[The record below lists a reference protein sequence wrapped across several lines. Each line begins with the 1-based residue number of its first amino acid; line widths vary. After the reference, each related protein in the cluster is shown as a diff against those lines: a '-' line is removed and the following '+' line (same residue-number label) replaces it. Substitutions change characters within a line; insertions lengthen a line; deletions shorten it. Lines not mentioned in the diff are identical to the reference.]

1 MSRYVIFREYQEQV
15 AADHTN
21 IQDFTRQAFD
31 HIVNDAV
38 TKTNRYAGCHV
49 SQSAQAE
56 VKVASGRL
64 YHYSGAVFN
73 RSVEVTQ
80 SVVPYL
86 AAASERIIAVSVMG
100 VVNETDVQERDFL
113 RDVQTGETRPEA
125 VAMVRS
131 RDAVIV
137 FSQGA
142 ESADPQPPPVPT
154 EHALI
159 AYIRVN
165 TLGVV
170 SITMQTQFAVTSTE
184 NLDLRARLLEAFRA
198 SIEPRVSAIASDLSA
213 LKTQAEGGSTQTDL
227 LQLYQ
232 MVDELRS
239 RLDVPA
245 LANDVFEDKFATE
258 EFSDV
263 DNGSGLGY
271 DAIIDTG
278 LRFPLANAS
287 IKSLNIFSANDP
299 NASLAHGML
308 LPRFVNELKIQTGNY
323 HSGLGIAQYG
333 WQTTEIVQRT
343 VSKTRIRYGG
353 YWNWY
358 YPYYYV
364 GYNPYHWHWHS
375 PYTTLRYYPVYTWVP
390 SYWYETYE
398 ETYTDVET
406 IEHSIV
412 GALVGQTFLNAND
425 MWATQLGFYV
435 EAKAANEDVWVSL
448 CEVTNGQPDKSKAI
462 LVQAYPHAS
471 IVTGWNRMTI
481 PPTFLESGKRYAL
494 VFVSNA
500 NHRFGMASGQSY
512 LDGTFFYSTDGEY
525 YLGDL
530 TKDLMIQ
537 VWGAKFENAQVAI
550 ELEALNL
557 DGGIDSI
564 DIEASMVKP
573 GSADVIYEVQPN
585 GTGAWLPL
593 NETNVSAFATMPP
606 LCRFRARFVG
616 TRDMHVGVRLTGS
629 EVRLARPKTVMKH
642 VSDEKGLTSPS
653 DEIRVRYELE
663 GFDPVAHTFDCKLRV
678 GGSTIEADVEEF
690 VLRNADAKRY
700 EVTFRFD
707 LEATTSA
714 CRIITE
720 ATTTAANNLFHANKS
735 LLWAQ

>member
-1 MSRYVIFREYQEQV
+1 MERLVIFRDFQEQV

-21 IQDFTRQAFD
+21 IQEFARQTFD
-31 HIVNDAV
+31 HIINDVV
-38 TKTNRYAGCHV
+38 TKTNRYSG
-49 SQSAQAE
+49 SQVIQTAQAE
-56 VKVASGRL
+56 VKVSPGRL
-64 YHYSGAVFN
+64 YHYGGAIFN
-73 RSVEVTQ
+73 RSVETTQ
-80 SVVPYL
+80 SMVPYL
-86 AAASERIIAVSVMG
+86 AAASERIVAVSVYG
-100 VVNETDVQERDFL
+100 VENLTNQQERDFL
-113 RDVQTGETRPEA
+113 VNTDTGETRPDA
-125 VAMVRS
+125 VAMTRS
-131 RDAVIV
+131 RDAVLV
-137 FSQGA
+137 FTSGA
-142 ESADPQPPPVPT
+142 ESADPQPPPVPV

-159 AYIRVN
+159 ALIRVN

-170 SITMQTQFAVTSTE
+170 SVTMQTQFAVASTE
-184 NLDLRARLLEAFRA
+184 NLDQRARLLEAFRA
-198 SIEPRVSAIASDLSA
+198 AIEPRVSAIASDLSA
-213 LKTQAEGGSTQTDL
+213 LKSQAEGGSTQTDL

-232 MVDELRS
+232 MVDELRR

-245 LANDVFEDKFATE
+245 LATDVFEDKFATE

-263 DNGSGLGY
+263 DNAAGLGY

-287 IKSLNIFSANDP
+287 VKSLNIFSANDP

-308 LPRFVNELKIQTGNY
+308 LPRFAHELKIQTGDY
-323 HSGLGIAQYG
+323 HSDLGIAQYG

-353 YWNWY
+353 YWNWF

-364 GYNPYHWHWHS
+364 GFNPYSWRWS
-375 PYTTLRYYPVYTWVP
+375 GTYLYPVYYPIWRWVP

-412 GALVGQTFLNAND
+412 GALVGQSFLNAND
-425 MWATQLGFYV
+425 IWATQLGFYV
-435 EAKAANEDVWVSL
+435 TTKAANEDVWVTL
-448 CEVTNGQPDKSKAI
+448 CEVTNGQPDKHKAI

-557 DGGIDSI
+557 DGGIDSL
-564 DIEASMVKP
+564 DIEAAMVSP
-573 GSADVIYEVQPN
+573 GSADVVFEVQPG

-593 NETNVSAFATMPP
+593 NETNVNAFSTMPP
-606 LCRFRARFVG
+606 LCRFRIRFVG
-616 TRDMHVGVRLTGS
+616 TRDMHVGIRLPGS
-629 EVRLARPKTVMKH
+629 EVRLARPKVLMKH
-642 VSDEKGLTSPS
+642 VSDEMELSSPS

-663 GFDPVAHTFDCKLRV
+663 GFDPVSHAFDCKLRV
-678 GGSTIEADVEEF
+678 GGSTVEADVEEF
-690 VLRNADAKRY
+690 ILRNADAKRY

-707 LEATTSA
+707 LGSTTSA
-714 CRIITE
+714 CRVISE
-720 ATTTAANNLFHANKS
+720 ATTMAANNLFHANKR